1 MNGTLTMILPLIV
14 LLAVMYFLLIRP
26 QKKREKEVNAMRK
39 GLQVGDEI
47 ITIGGICG
55 KIVKTKDESLVIQ
68 VGADKVKFEIMRW
81 AVSRVVE
88 ESKRPAKNRAAE
100 EVEEVEEKKPS
111 KPKRIKK
118 AAPAE
123 EVEEK
128 EEVVEAA
135 ADHVVVKRQFEDGY
149 HIIKIK
155 TPCLLTAIA
164 ELATPRYMSVR
175 GIVEAY
181 EKEIKVL
188 GFEDLKDGLELDMI
202 GLKGSPT
209 NVYQS
214 FTKEVKGAG
223 TILEGL
229 SADEAV
235 KAIMDKLEAKFII

>member
-118 AAPAE
+118 AVPAE

-135 ADHVVVKRQFEDGY
+135 ETEEVE
-149 HIIKIK
+149 
-155 TPCLLTAIA
+155 PA
-164 ELATPRYMSVR
+164 EEAEATEAET
-175 GIVEAY
+175 VEAEESTEE
-181 EKEIKVL
+181 EKAE
-188 GFEDLKDGLELDMI
+188 
-202 GLKGSPT
+202 
-209 NVYQS
+209 
-214 FTKEVKGAG
+214 
-223 TILEGL
+223 
-229 SADEAV
+229 
-235 KAIMDKLEAKFII
+235 

>member
-111 KPKRIKK
+111 KPKRMKK

-128 EEVVEAA
+128 EAAEAA
-135 ADHVVVKRQFEDGY
+135 AE
-149 HIIKIK
+149 
-155 TPCLLTAIA
+155 TEEAA
-164 ELATPRYMSVR
+164 EAAT
-175 GIVEAY
+175 VEETVA
-181 EKEIKVL
+181 EPAE
-188 GFEDLKDGLELDMI
+188 EAAE
-202 GLKGSPT
+202 PA
-209 NVYQS
+209 
-214 FTKEVKGAG
+214 EA
-223 TILEGL
+223 
-229 SADEAV
+229 EAV
-235 KAIMDKLEAKFII
+235 ETAEATEEKAE